1 MEMSLAAYRKLD
13 GRMLKI
19 IAVISMF
26 IDHVGAVLFPN
37 IILFRIVGRL
47 AFPIY
52 CFLLVEGARY
62 THNMRQYMLRL
73 GIFALISEVPF
84 DWAFY
89 HQPVYTAHQNVF
101 FTLFIGLVMIW
112 FLEHPMNDM
121 EIPDVVS
128 KLIIVA
134 VAGIGA
140 ELLSTDYGFSGIAII
155 LIFYILRERLL
166 LKYLTVALICIG
178 MGWLEAFAILAL
190 IPIALYNGQRGSQT
204 KIMQFGFYVFY
215 PAHLLLL
222 AIIYQIIK

>member
-37 IILFRIVGRL
+37 IILFRMIGRL

-62 THNMRQYMLRL
+62 THHMLQYMMRM
-73 GIFALISEVPF
+73 GVFALISELPF

-89 HQPVYTAHQNVF
+89 HRFVYTAHQNVF

-121 EIPDVVS
+121 EIPDIVN

-134 VAGIGA
+134 LAGTAA

-155 LIFYILRERLL
+155 LIFYILRERAL
-166 LKYLTVALICIG
+166 LKYMIVALICIG

-204 KIMQFGFYVFY
+204 KIMQYGFYAFY

-222 AIIYQIIK
+222 AMIYQIIK